1 MSSGPLTV
9 SAFIQNVSHMYCG
22 QKLSERI
29 YWTGE
34 MCIRDRPYT
43 TQDYRQR
50 TLCKVVK
57 LKEVIPAHP
66 ANIKEDY
73 VCLLYTSLALDRDQY
88 AVGRDQRVERN
99 ESERRGAVDQNEV
112 VTLAQRSEQVSHPLL
127 SVLDFE
133 QFGFGSDQIDAR
145 R

>member
-1 MSSGPLTV
+1 MFAHLAGYLVGQPQTGV
-9 SAFIQNVSHMYCG
+9 VHGQQKAFDLQLGIQLRLGHA
-22 QKLSERI
+22 
-29 YWTGE
+29 
-34 MCIRDRPYT
+34 DRVEQLAET
-43 TQDYRQR
+43 FQR
-50 TLCKVVK
+50 
-57 LKEVIPAHP
+57 EI
-66 ANIKEDY
+66 
-73 VCLLYTSLALDRDQY
+73 LALDRDQY

-112 VTLAQRSEQVSHPLL
+112 VTLAQRGEQVSHPLL